1 MLNNKNKIQ
10 IKKSKK
16 LLVEIIY
23 SLFEKF
29 IASYKP
35 KNTNA
40 VEWVVV
46 LKKLNR
52 SYFKNFLTLAKS

>member
-1 MLNNKNKIQ
+1 MINNKNKIQ

-29 IASYKP
+29 IANYKP
-35 KNTNA
+35 KNKNA

-46 LKKLNR
+46 LEKIR
-52 SYFKNFLTLAKS
+52 